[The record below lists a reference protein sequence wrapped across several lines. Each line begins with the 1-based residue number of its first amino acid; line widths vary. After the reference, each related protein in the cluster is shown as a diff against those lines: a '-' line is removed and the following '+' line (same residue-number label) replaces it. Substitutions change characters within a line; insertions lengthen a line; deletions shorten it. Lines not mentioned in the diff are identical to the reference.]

1 MCGRV
6 QRFDYEKNIRVVELG
21 ELLHLIQVFSNR
33 RIAFIYGISEQTVK
47 NHFTHIYE
55 KAWVPGRKEFIE
67 LFVTEEE

>member
-21 ELLHLIQVFSNR
+21 ELLLLIQVFSNR
-33 RIAFIYGISEQTVK
+33 RIAFIYGISVQTVK

>member
-21 ELLHLIQVFSNR
+21 ELLLLIQVFSNR
-33 RIAFIYGISEQTVK
+33 RIAFIYAISEQTAK